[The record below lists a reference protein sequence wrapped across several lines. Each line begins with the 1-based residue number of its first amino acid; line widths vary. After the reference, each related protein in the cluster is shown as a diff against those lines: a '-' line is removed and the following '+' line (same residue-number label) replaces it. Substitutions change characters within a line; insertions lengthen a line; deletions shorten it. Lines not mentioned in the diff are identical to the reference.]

1 MSTILWHA
9 LDYCEQQF
17 FLLILLVGM
26 RLILTRDTA
35 IGKEAAR
42 FIKLIIYFTL
52 AYSLIDYVEA
62 YYATFPTWNIERVI
76 LSWVQYSMLP
86 LIIIFFIQM
95 MTLVK
100 RRVVWFYVI
109 ALVNALIY
117 ATTFLEKFKW
127 LAFYFDAENDF
138 TRGPLGFASHAV
150 CIILMVALFGILFTR
165 YKAHKNSDTLAVF
178 FCALA
183 CVAAMLVE
191 TITTRSG
198 YLPTTIIIACV
209 FYYLFLHTQITRA
222 ETMEKE
228 LLLSDQ
234 RAAMTVSELK
244 PRFIYDVIGNLR
256 GLPSK
261 DPKRAETAIGDLLT
275 YLEMNMEATD
285 FIHPVPFVDE
295 LDRTKKYLK
304 IEQARLPH
312 LRVDYEI
319 EDVDFLIPA
328 LTVQQMV
335 ENCIRHG
342 MDNNDKGTIVIK
354 SFGSDS
360 GHTVIIQ
367 DNGRGFSTEE
377 AMTSENQGSR
387 FGISNVTDRL
397 QRMVDGDLNIVSSK
411 DVGTT
416 VMISI
421 PNS

>member
-1 MSTILWHA
+1 MKTVLWYS
-9 LDYCEQQF
+9 LEYLEQQF
-17 FLLILLVGM
+17 FFLILLIGM

-52 AYSLIDYVEA
+52 TYSVLDYAESI
-62 YYATFPTWNIERVI
+62 YATLPTWNIERAI
-76 LSWVQYSMLP
+76 LSWINYTILP
-86 LIIIFFIQM
+86 FILMFFIRM
-95 MTLVK
+95 ITHIKRHTAWLYLLVG
-100 RRVVWFYVI
+100 
-109 ALVNALIY
+109 VNSLIY
-117 ATTFLEKFKW
+117 ATTFIEPIKW

-138 TRGPLGFASHAV
+138 TRGPLGFSSHIV
-150 CIILMVALFGILFTR
+150 CVILLAILLFVLFTWYR
-165 YKAHKNSDTLAVF
+165 ERGHNDTVAVL

-183 CVAAMLVE
+183 CVIAMLIE
-191 TITTRSG
+191 TFTNRSG
-198 YLPTTIIIACV
+198 YLSTTIIIGCI

-244 PRFIYDVIGNLR
+244 PRFIYDVLGNLK
-256 GLPSK
+256 GLPTK
-261 DPKRAETAIGDLLT
+261 DPVRAETAIGDLLT
-275 YLEMNMEATD
+275 YLEMNMESTD
-285 FIHPVPFVDE
+285 FVHPVPFVDE
-295 LDRTKKYLK
+295 LDRTQKYLK

-312 LRVDYEI
+312 LRIKFEI
-319 EDVDFLIPA
+319 EDTDFLIPA

-367 DNGRGFSTEE
+367 DNGRGFATEA
-377 AMTSENQGSR
+377 AMNSENQGSR
-387 FGISNVTDRL
+387 FGIANVTDRL
-397 QRMVDGDLNIVSSK
+397 QRMVNGDLNIVSSH

-421 PNS
+421 PND

>member
-1 MSTILWHA
+1 MKTILLYA

-17 FLLILLVGM
+17 FFLILLIGM

-35 IGKEAAR
+35 IGKEASR

-52 AYSLIDYVEA
+52 AYSLMDYAETV
-62 YYATFPTWNIERVI
+62 YATLPTWNIERTI
-76 LSWVQYSMLP
+76 LSWACYTILP
-86 LIIIFFIQM
+86 LIIMFFIR
-95 MTLVK
+95 MTTHIKRNTAWLYLLIGVNGLV
-100 RRVVWFYVI
+100 
-109 ALVNALIY
+109 Y
-117 ATTFLEKFKW
+117 ATTFVEPVKW

-138 TRGPLGFASHAV
+138 TRGPLGFASHIV
-150 CIILMVALFGILFTR
+150 CLILIVVLLGVLLTW
-165 YKAHKNSDTLAVF
+165 HKDRRHNDTGAVF

-183 CVAAMLVE
+183 CIFAMVFE
-191 TITTRSG
+191 TVTTYTG
-198 YLPTTIIIACV
+198 YLATTIIISCI
-209 FYYLFLHTQITRA
+209 FYYLFLHTQVTRA

-234 RAAMTVSELK
+234 RAAMTVSDLK
-244 PRFIYDVIGNLR
+244 PRFIYDVLENLK
-256 GLPSK
+256 GLPTK
-261 DPKRAETAIGDLLT
+261 DPARAETAISDLLT
-275 YLEMNMEATD
+275 YLEMNMESTD
-285 FIHPVPFVDE
+285 FVHPVPFIDE
-295 LDRTKKYLK
+295 LDRTQKYLK

-312 LRVDYEI
+312 LRVKFEI
-319 EDVDFLIPA
+319 EDTDFLIPA

-367 DNGRGFSTEE
+367 DNGRGFATEE
-377 AMTSENQGSR
+377 AMNSENQGSR
-387 FGISNVTDRL
+387 FGIANVTDRL
-397 QRMVDGDLNIVSSK
+397 QRMVNGDLNIVSSQ

-421 PNS
+421 PND